1 MVLRGSRRIERGLWV
16 EYASVAWMT
25 VECVAAIYS
34 GIAAWSLALLAFGG
48 DSLVELLSS
57 FAVVQH
63 LRSKLLNSSA
73 HRESKRAEWATALL
87 LASLIPVIGLA
98 AVYSFLRGIKPES
111 SLLGMSVAAAAV
123 VIMPVLWY
131 EKRRIGIASNCV
143 PLKID
148 AAESATCFWMSAA
161 LLAGL
166 AINFVWKVPWVD
178 YGATFVIL
186 GFVAKEAIEAIREV
200 RYGEAAAGAAGG
212 AFASGV
218 TVGAAGAGFLKTSRK
233 ATVSI
238 FGRYFSISAVTVR
251 FSTCKPSRKN
261 ASSGIS
267 TSSFPCSSLTLNFSG
282 PTDGIRLCM
291 RFRTLS
297 SSISTIFSIVRS

>member
-1 MVLRGSRRIERGLWV
+1 MRGPRRIERGLWV
-16 EYASVAWMT
+16 EYASVAWMS
-25 VECVAAIYS
+25 VECVVAIYS

-63 LRSKLLNSSA
+63 LRSKLLNSGA

-87 LASLIPVIGLA
+87 LVSLIPVIGLA
-98 AVYSFLRGIKPES
+98 AVYSFLRGIKPDS

-148 AAESATCFWMSAA
+148 AAESATCFWMSTA

-178 YGATFVIL
+178 YAATFVIL

-200 RYGEAAAGAAGG
+200 R
-212 AFASGV
+212 
-218 TVGAAGAGFLKTSRK
+218 
-233 ATVSI
+233 
-238 FGRYFSISAVTVR
+238 
-251 FSTCKPSRKN
+251 
-261 ASSGIS
+261 
-267 TSSFPCSSLTLNFSG
+267 
-282 PTDGIRLCM
+282 
-291 RFRTLS
+291 
-297 SSISTIFSIVRS
+297 